1 MEKLKE
7 IFDGIT
13 LDDTEEAA
21 YRAFRGHS
29 AKSDVKRFVNDFRYN
44 CNEMHN
50 RLKNGTWRELISY
63 RSLDKMNN
71 NGKLRHLQSPDLFTR
86 IYQHLFLNKVEGY
99 YFKRD
104 NLNGV
109 NCKPGFGITA
119 KEKSK
124 SAVKRL
130 KHYFYDCRNL
140 NYYLI
145 IDQRKCYDHINEK
158 TFRRLFKRICADK
171 KLIDFA
177 IGIGFVD
184 GKLPIG
190 TPTSPLI
197 HHIIMMWFDYL
208 AKSMTKYSIRYADNC
223 FMAFETKE
231 EAHQAMWRI
240 QNYWWYELGIRAK
253 RQSIILAPMEKPCDF
268 CGFVFHRNPGKTV
281 TDHDKGY
288 TTIRKDIL
296 KRAKKCKRN
305 ESWAS
310 YFGILQH
317 SDSFT
322 IMKKIEQKMK
332 LTNLTSKI
340 KINRHLDARNI
351 EIKELINKRITVY
364 DYEIRYN
371 SQREANWIK
380 CLVGFDEIIEGEK
393 TGKVVAREFHGNYQ
407 GIIQFIL
414 MCEKEYGKSNILPL
428 EDAEIE
434 NQCGYIFKGS
444 TNQLNYIE

>member
-13 LDDTEEAA
+13 LEDTESAA

-29 AKSDVKRFVNDFRYN
+29 AKSDVRRFVKEFHYN
-44 CNEMHN
+44 CNDMFN
-50 RLKNGTWRELISY
+50 RLKNGTWREMLSY
-63 RSLDKMNN
+63 RSLDKVNN
-71 NGKLRHLQSPDLFTR
+71 NGKLRHLQSPSLRTR
-86 IYQHLFLNKVEGY
+86 IYQHLFLNKVEDY

-109 NCKPGFGITA
+109 NCKPAFGITA
-119 KEKSK
+119 KTKSK

-145 IDQRKCYDHINEK
+145 IDQRKCYDHITEK
-158 TFRRLFKRICADK
+158 TFRRIFKRICADK

-177 IGIGFVD
+177 IGVGFVD
-184 GKLPIG
+184 SKLPIG

-197 HHIIMMWFDYL
+197 HHIMMLWFDYL
-208 AKSMTKYSIRYADNC
+208 VKSMTRYSVRYADNC
-223 FMAFETKE
+223 FLAFETKE
-231 EAHQAMWRI
+231 EAQQAMWRI
-240 QNYWWYELGIRAK
+240 KNYWWYELGIRAK
-253 RQSIILAPMEKPCDF
+253 RHSIIIAPMDKPCDF
-268 CGFVFHRNPGKTV
+268 CGFVFHRNPDKKIS
-281 TDHDKGY
+281 DHNKGY

-296 KRAKKCKRN
+296 KRANRCRRD

-310 YFGILQH
+310 YFGIMQH
-317 SDSFT
+317 SDSFR
-322 IMKKIEQKMK
+322 IMNKIEQKMK

-351 EIKELINKRITVY
+351 EIKELINKKITIY

-371 SQREANWIK
+371 SQKEANWIK
-380 CLVGFDEIIEGEK
+380 CLVGFEEIIEGEK
-393 TGKVVAREFHGNYQ
+393 TGKIVAREFHGNYQ
-407 GIIQFIL
+407 GIIQFIS
-414 MCEKEYGKSNILPL
+414 MCEKEFGKANILPL